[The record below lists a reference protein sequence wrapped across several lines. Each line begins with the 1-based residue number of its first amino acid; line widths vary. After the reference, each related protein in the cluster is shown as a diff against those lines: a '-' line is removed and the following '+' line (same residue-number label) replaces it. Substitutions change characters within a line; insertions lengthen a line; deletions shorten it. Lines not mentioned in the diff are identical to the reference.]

1 MANDPKIIIC
11 DCDHKDVDTEKAVF
25 DAAGY
30 DFKWLHCMSQE
41 EVIQQCQ
48 GAECFLNQ
56 YVRMDKKIFEAIP
69 ALKFVVRYGV
79 GVDNVNLEDA
89 TEYGV
94 QICNVPDYGTNEVAD
109 QALALMLSLTRK
121 VHMIGNMTKAGV
133 WNYIEAVPVHRLSTR
148 TVGLIGAGRIGQ
160 AFAHRVHALD
170 CKVIAYD
177 AAYGKPGFSVPGFVE
192 MKATMDEVLSQA
204 DILSLHCG
212 LNPET
217 KGMMNAAAFGKM
229 KDGAYFINV
238 ARGGLVDEE
247 ALEAAL
253 SSGKLSGAGID
264 VVCTEPLSKDSPLF
278 RHENVVVTPHMGW
291 YSEES
296 AVELNRKCAEETVRF
311 LKGEPVHYPVN
322 TPKKK

>member
-69 ALKFVVRYGV
+69 TLKFVVRYGV

-160 AFAHRVHALD
+160 AFAHRVHALG

-322 TPKKK
+322 APKKK